1 MNWCATRFHANS
13 FVTHSRPMPPIC
25 LSMRRSQDVAAR
37 NPCDKPS
44 TVDSTHHPQPRCGS
58 SGQGAPVVVSTGT
71 PWASASATTNPK
83 FSEWDGRMN
92 RSAAKKASCLLVP
105 VRGPANET
113 ACVSPTARTAC
124 STSTRWPPSSGP
136 TILRFPTRGPHP
148 RPRRNQHGQ
157 TLFGVNATEEKRRL
171 PATVGKI
178 CTTDAGFR
186 TAFRQI
192 HAIGDHSDSF
202 GGRKPANIC
211 SFTGGSRMKTI
222 GPHQVAML
230 IEPPREAFSPPLVVD
245 GPGLKHATRADNPW
259 NAAHDR
265 EPGETMVM
273 RQPNPVVMDDICS
286 PKCVQGFAL
295 RTGDAQQVAVRW
307 QNRRGQCRTIRSP
320 YRYPSSGLRQC
331 QG

>member
-1 MNWCATRFHANS
+1 
-13 FVTHSRPMPPIC
+13 
-25 LSMRRSQDVAAR
+25 MRLRKSAVFPAA
-37 NPCDKPS
+37 
-44 TVDSTHHPQPRCGS
+44 
-58 SGQGAPVVVSTGT
+58 
-71 PWASASATTNPK
+71 
-83 FSEWDGRMN
+83 
-92 RSAAKKASCLLVP
+92 
-105 VRGPANET
+105 
-113 ACVSPTARTAC
+113 
-124 STSTRWPPSSGP
+124 
-136 TILRFPTRGPHP
+136 
-148 RPRRNQHGQ
+148 
-157 TLFGVNATEEKRRL
+157 
-171 PATVGKI
+171 VGKI

-192 HAIGDHSDSF
+192 PCHWGSFGSF

-295 RTGDAQQVAVRW
+295 GTGDAQQVAVRW

-331 QG
+331 QGQTGYRMRRAAIRRQQACYSKKNSHRFTRFTIQADLEPLSSSRTSTPSIYFYSTRQAKVFGKFEALARRRLITTNVDDVVTGAIGGKFFKTE